1 VCCSEVRLIL
11 GLGAE
16 CSKAKA
22 LDAGED
28 IVGGLGPTE
37 WFWVPV
43 SSVDVS
49 FDGCF
54 EFGHGAKHAALEGSL
69 CEQCEEALDLIDP

>member
-1 VCCSEVRLIL
+1 VFACRSQWLLQSEAILDRANSEVRLIL

-28 IVGGLGPTE
+28 IVGGLGPT
-37 WFWVPV
+37 
-43 SSVDVS
+43 
-49 FDGCF
+49 DGF
-54 EFGHGAKHAALEGSL
+54 GSL
-69 CEQCEEALDLIDP
+69 LVTLMQAASSSATGETRRA